1 MRCFFPGS
9 FDPPTVGHVDL
20 IRRAAS
26 LFDEVVVGVMI
37 NPDKKCLFT
46 PGERVELLEKCCEG
60 LPGVRVLC
68 DGGLTVDAARRCGAQ
83 VILRGV
89 RGEGDVSLEAQLAAA
104 NRHVSGLETLLLFT
118 APEYGFISSSIV
130 RDLMRHGGSIAGMV
144 PEVIRGDILKKQSS
158 QPIGRSV

>member
-9 FDPPTVGHVDL
+9 FDPPTVGHLDL
-20 IRRAAS
+20 IRRAAR
-26 LFDEVVVGVMI
+26 LFDEVVVGIMI

-46 PGERVELLEKCCEG
+46 PGERVELLTRCCEG
-60 LPGVRVLC
+60 VPGVRVLA
-68 DGGLTVDAARRCGAQ
+68 DSGLTVDAARRCGAQ

-104 NRHVSGLETLLLFT
+104 NRHVSGLETLVLFT

-130 RDLMRHGGSIAGMV
+130 RDLMRHGGSIEGMV
-144 PEVIRGDILKKQSS
+144 PEAIRGDILKKQPS